1 MAGVHPAAEAPI
13 RPARA
18 PFPFPGASAG
28 FFMSGRSP
36 MSAATPR
43 SVPRLPVRRRVTA
56 ASPTP
61 EKLAT
66 FLRHLEESGSVS
78 LAAERTGIARN
89 TVYERR
95 KADPAFA
102 LGWRRAVRMAA
113 EGLRDAAIAGAHAGD
128 DRLLMFVL
136 RLLRPEVFGRA
147 GRRRIPGQVRDL
159 GRSRRDTSVAGG
171 PATCEFPDE
180 RFPDNPCS
188 ENRPPTVDAG
198 RTG

>member
-1 MAGVHPAAEAPI
+1 
-13 RPARA
+13 
-18 PFPFPGASAG
+18 
-28 FFMSGRSP
+28 
-36 MSAATPR
+36 MSASTSRPVSR
-43 SVPRLPVRRRVTA
+43 QPVRRRVTA

-102 LGWRRAVRMAA
+102 LGWRRAVWMAA
-113 EGLRDAAIAGAHAGD
+113 EALRDAAIARAHSGD
-128 DRLLMFVL
+128 DRLLMFLL

-147 GRRRIPGQVRDL
+147 GRRRISGQVRDL
-159 GRSRRDTSVAGG
+159 GRSRRDSSVSGG
-171 PATCEFPDE
+171 SALCAFPGE
-180 RFPDNPCS
+180 QFPNNSCS